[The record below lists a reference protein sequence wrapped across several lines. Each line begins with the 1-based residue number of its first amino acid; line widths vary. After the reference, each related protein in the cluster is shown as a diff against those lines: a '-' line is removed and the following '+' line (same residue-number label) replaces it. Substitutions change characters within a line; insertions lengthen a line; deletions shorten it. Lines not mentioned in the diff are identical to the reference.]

1 MNARLCAL
9 ALAGA
14 QPSHRKVHSGRDSRV
29 PEKRGNSMSW
39 KAASTVSFVLALSL
53 TLGHAATA
61 VACSQ
66 RMGPYGSI
74 YAAQTAAQFARAYG
88 YQTSGVWGQGGIY
101 SNWSNRA
108 TSSTSSSRAE
118 VLLRT
123 PIRGDSG

>member
-9 ALAGA
+9 ALAGGA
-14 QPSHRKVHSGRDSRV
+14 TLTSQDPFGRLFGIWSKLSGRDSRV
-29 PEKRGNSMSW
+29 PEERGNSMSW

-101 SNWSNRA
+101 SNWSNR
-108 TSSTSSSRAE
+108 RYFFN
-118 VLLRT
+118 VFF
-123 PIRGDSG
+123 PC